1 MPKLPPDVRIVDLSG
16 GAEEGDQV
24 FFAAIPIR
32 FRVANA
38 QEASDAA
45 HRMMARAA
53 EVIEEDPAA
62 EVLDGA
68 LGIVALQVT
77 MQAMVAGLQERAA
90 EQARDN

>member
-1 MPKLPPDVRIVDLSG
+1 MPKLPPDVRVVDLSG
-16 GAEEGDQV
+16 GAGEGDQV

-32 FRVANA
+32 LNVANP
-38 QEASDAA
+38 QEAFDAA
-45 HRMMARAA
+45 QRMMARAA
-53 EVIEEDPAA
+53 EAIEEDPAA

-77 MQAMVAGLQERAA
+77 MQAMVTGLQERAA